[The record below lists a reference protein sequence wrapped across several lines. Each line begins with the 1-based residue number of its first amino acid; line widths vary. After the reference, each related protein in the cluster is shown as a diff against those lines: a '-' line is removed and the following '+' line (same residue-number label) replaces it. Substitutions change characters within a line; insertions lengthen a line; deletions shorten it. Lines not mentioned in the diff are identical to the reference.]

1 MVHLC
6 GGTLLTLS
14 QENTGLWPLTAH
26 CIDGS
31 RTVGHDKPTVD
42 GWKTWTEEWTHG
54 TLSNTLVRHWA
65 SHRVGV
71 TRAVGHTFSAVP
83 GSVMWAVEW
92 TRVSLRNA
100 AVRLL
105 ASNNGVDVTRA
116 GPWPLHAVHRWER
129 WARRCWHS
137 QGSGEKGEE
146 EHASRRDILRLTL
159 RNDPVFSAP
168 QHATCDLFAAFVV
181 TELSNSFYLALDN
194 IYSNQFCSL
203 LVLAD
208 IAFSVKPKSLFLYVK
223 HPKNCKN
230 CPISLFIQGST

>member
-1 MVHLC
+1 MRIYLFANCTFRQKITIFKFASSTSGHLC

-42 GWKTWTEEWTHG
+42 GWKTWTEEWTCI
-54 TLSNTLVRHWA
+54 TLSNALVGRRA

-92 TRVSLRNA
+92 TRVSLRNT

-116 GPWPLHAVHRWER
+116 GPRPFHAVHGWER
-129 WARRCWHS
+129 RARRCWHS
-137 QGSGEKGEE
+137 EGSGEKGEE

-168 QHATCDLFAAFVV
+168 LTRIYTCKPHM
-181 TELSNSFYLALDN
+181 TYLLP
-194 IYSNQFCSL
+194 SL
-203 LVLAD
+203 
-208 IAFSVKPKSLFLYVK
+208 
-223 HPKNCKN
+223 
-230 CPISLFIQGST
+230 